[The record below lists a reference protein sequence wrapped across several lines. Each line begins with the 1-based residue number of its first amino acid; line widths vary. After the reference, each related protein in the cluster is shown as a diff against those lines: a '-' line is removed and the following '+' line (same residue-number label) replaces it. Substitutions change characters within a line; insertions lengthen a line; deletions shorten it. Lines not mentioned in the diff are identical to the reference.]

1 MFIYAFLFY
10 SDQEKKKRR
19 PGAGTPGTP
28 NHPTA
33 PTAQSREPKR
43 RMDKMKFTTQ
53 DNLYEL
59 SGRARIRAMVHPR
72 QRVGLIEA
80 GKLIGLSYC
89 QIHRRIQL
97 GKLTLRV
104 QKDEFNQMFVTVDD
118 LAAYLY
124 PDEQSSPPHLPT
136 SPPVSPKRPGRPRKS
151 ATSDGPKGGA
161 R

>member
-1 MFIYAFLFY
+1 
-10 SDQEKKKRR
+10 
-19 PGAGTPGTP
+19 
-28 NHPTA
+28 
-33 PTAQSREPKR
+33 
-43 RMDKMKFTTQ
+43 MKSTTQ
-53 DNLYEL
+53 EDLYEL

-89 QIHRRIQL
+89 QLHRRIQQ

-104 QKDEFNQMFVTVDD
+104 QKDEFNQMFVNVDD

-124 PDEQSSPPHLPT
+124 PDEGSQSSD
-136 SPPVSPKRPGRPRKS
+136 SPMPKTTKKAKPGQPRK
-151 ATSDGPKGGA
+151 AVTSDGGEGGA